1 MTIAALLVFA
11 ALLGSWLLVPAERR
25 HRTSAMPKPQPHTQP
40 QPELAAEA
48 A

>member
-11 ALLGSWLLVPAERR
+11 LLLVAWLLVPAERR
-25 HRTSAMPKPQPHTQP
+25 QRHAAVPQRL
-40 QPELAAEA
+40 PELAAEA